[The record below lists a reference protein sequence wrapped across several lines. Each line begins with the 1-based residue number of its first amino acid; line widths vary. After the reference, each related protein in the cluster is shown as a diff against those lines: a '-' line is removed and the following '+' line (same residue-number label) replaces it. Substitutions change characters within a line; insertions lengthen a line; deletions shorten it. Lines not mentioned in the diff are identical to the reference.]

1 MAEHRLK
8 TRPIHFE
15 RVFLGYKRYT
25 IRLNDRGFQL
35 GDTIIKLEWDPDGPG
50 FTGRTAG
57 PFRVISLTKGVEGL
71 APGFVVLGFEPV
83 PILMPG
89 EKTLTSEL
97 HKAKTT
103 ISRLER
109 RLLAYEES
117 TSIHQFRAAVARAR
131 KAEAEVKELRL
142 RLGLDESA

>member
-1 MAEHRLK
+1 MVEHRLK

-15 RVFLGYKRYT
+15 RVVLGYKRYT
-25 IRLNDRGFQL
+25 IRINDRGFQI
-35 GDTIIKLEWDPDGPG
+35 GDTIVKAEYDPAGHG

-57 PFRVISLTKGVEGL
+57 PFRVISLTKDVEGL
-71 APGFVVLGFEPV
+71 KPGFVVLGFEPI
-83 PILMPG
+83 PLSG
-89 EKTLTSEL
+89 ERTLNIEL
-97 HKAKTT
+97 HKAKGT

-117 TSIHQFRAAVARAR
+117 TSIHQFRAAVDRAR
-131 KAEAEVKELRL
+131 KAEAEVRELRM